1 MNQLK
6 LVAILVIALII
17 NGTTFTSAET
27 KEVQTTNTVEV
38 VNTQPAKEEV
48 DQIIVEEE
56 TIYPKSYVQKGF
68 EDVKKEFD
76 KMIENYKT
84 ENLAG
89 VLNLIS
95 NKDDVVFIS
104 SGTDILIGK
113 DEITKAFTKDFEV
126 TKKID
131 ITIPWVYIT
140 GKGDSAVL
148 TAIIDAEIN
157 LEKGSTIVNARQSL
171 TFEKQKDGWKIVN
184 SHLSYPAQR
193 AVDSET
199 VKVKTEEPAKK

>member
-6 LVAILVIALII
+6 LISIMVIALII

-38 VNTQPAKEEV
+38 VKTQPAKENV

-84 ENLAG
+84 ENLDG

-104 SGTDILIGK
+104 SGSDILIGK

-140 GKGDSAVL
+140 GKGDSAVV
-148 TAIIDAEIN
+148 TAIINAEIN

-171 TFEKQKDGWKIVN
+171 AFEKQ
-184 SHLSYPAQR
+184 
-193 AVDSET
+193 
-199 VKVKTEEPAKK
+199 

>member
-6 LVAILVIALII
+6 LISIMVIALII

-38 VNTQPAKEEV
+38 VKTQPAKENV

-84 ENLAG
+84 ENLDG

-104 SGTDILIGK
+104 SGSDILIGK

-140 GKGDSAVL
+140 GKGDSAVV
-148 TAIIDAEIN
+148 TAIINAEIN

-171 TFEKQKDGWKIVN
+171 AFEKQKDGWKIVN

-193 AVDSET
+193 AVDSEDSVD
-199 VKVKTEEPAKK
+199 VKAKD